1 MRSRSFI
8 EALMLQKTLALLVPT
23 CEFCKCI
30 FVVQEVKIQEEEE
43 TSREQEAKDLLK
55 AQHAKLAKAK
65 VSILNIVFN
74 ERAY

>member
-1 MRSRSFI
+1 M
-8 EALMLQKTLALLVPT
+8 PT

-30 FVVQEVKIQEEEE
+30 FVVQEVKRQEEEE
-43 TSREQEAKDLLK
+43 TSREHEAKDLLK

-65 VSILNIVFN
+65 VSILTIVFN